1 MVAKYTLKPLMVA
14 NEKTQ
19 WKLCPIQAQAVQENA
34 KRPRA
39 GCNIQLI
46 KNIKEKFSS

>member
-1 MVAKYTLKPLMVA
+1 MY
-14 NEKTQ
+14 
-19 WKLCPIQAQAVQENA
+19 KLFAVQAQPVQENA

-46 KNIKEKFSS
+46 RNIKENFSS